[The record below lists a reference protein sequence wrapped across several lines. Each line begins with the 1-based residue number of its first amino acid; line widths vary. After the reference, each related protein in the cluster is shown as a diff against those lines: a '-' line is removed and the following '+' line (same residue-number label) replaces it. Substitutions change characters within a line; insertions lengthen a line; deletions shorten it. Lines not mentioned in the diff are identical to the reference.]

1 MKLTL
6 GDIKANIAKLLSMSA
21 TDSRVV
27 GYINEAQERLLY
39 KGLWVDTYARYA
51 ITNSNGTI
59 TWPRQLE
66 TIEVVAL
73 DDRPGTVRNEWF
85 EFLETGPGL
94 LDSTDGDSY
103 TLVDRG
109 TAVCFSDIDGT
120 DKKLRV
126 YSGATTDAGKRVLLQ
141 GYNGS
146 GEWIRTQDGSTWI
159 DGEYVT
165 LTTTYVDTDNIFT
178 ELTGVQK
185 AATDGTVKLYEY
197 KPSDSTTR
205 LIGEYQP
212 TEKRPV
218 YRRSLIP
225 GLADD
230 NTTITVT
237 VVGKLRF
244 APATVDTDWLF
255 ISYEAAIKEMV
266 MSIRKAE
273 NNLVKEAQ
281 AYEDRAVQLLQEQ
294 LLNHLGD
301 GHVAVP
307 RFQNTNTFGGGG
319 VANVV

>member
-51 ITNSNGTI
+51 ITYSNGAI

-66 TIEVVAL
+66 TIEAVAL
-73 DDRPGTVRNEWF
+73 DNRPGIVRNEWF

-94 LDSTDGDSY
+94 LDSTDCDSY

-109 TAVCFSDIDGT
+109 TAVCFSDIDDT
-120 DKKLRV
+120 DKILRV

-141 GYNGS
+141 GYNGI

-165 LTTTYVDTDNIFT
+165 LTTTYVDTNNVFS

-185 AATDGTVKLYEY
+185 TITDGIVKLHEY
-197 KPSDSTTR
+197 KPSDSTSR

-212 TEKRPV
+212 TETRPT

-230 NTTITVT
+230 NTTVTVT

-244 APATVDTDWLF
+244 APARVDTDWLF

-319 VANVV
+319 VANLV

>member
-6 GDIKANIAKLLSMSA
+6 GDIKANIAKLLSMSS

-73 DDRPGTVRNEWF
+73 DDRPGVVRNEWF

-94 LDSTDGDSY
+94 LDSTDCDSY

-120 DKKLRV
+120 DKILRV

-165 LTTTYVDTDNIFT
+165 LTTTYVDTDNVFS

-185 AATDGTVKLYEY
+185 TATDGIVKLHEY
-197 KPSDSTTR
+197 KPSDSTSR

-212 TEKRPV
+212 TETRPN

-244 APATVDTDWLF
+244 APARVDTDWLF

-319 VANVV
+319 VANLV